1 MLMLCFV
8 PSPEQWSSGW
18 GKPRSHLIEHLA
30 AASCVWC
37 HLLAGAGE
45 KRDGRAGGRKKEKG
59 ERGKK
64 KRMSKEKKG
73 MSEG

>member
-30 AASCVWC
+30 AAASRVWC
-37 HLLAGAGE
+37 HLPAGAGE

-59 ERGKK
+59 EGE
-64 KRMSKEKKG
+64 KE
-73 MSEG
+73 EDE